1 MVDESLFRSL
11 LQIKIT
17 LLAALSIGFMTFL
30 AGISCKLIY
39 GEHSF
44 NIKEVFY
51 IECAN
56 SKLLS
61 STQVLKHS
69 VHCIRIENI
78 VFSTPSFYT
87 EL

>member
-51 IECAN
+51 IECLN

-69 VHCIRIENI
+69 VFIH
-78 VFSTPSFYT
+78 
-87 EL
+87 